1 MKCCY
6 ESCMPKPWALILAL
20 ILSFAA
26 TTALLPEQLS
36 LVSTATLTAY
46 LMAVLKVAYG
56 KAVIPQPRW
65 KLLFQIHSPDDGVP
79 LIAVSTAYAQFAWK
93 AT

>member
-26 TTALLPEQLS
+26 TTARLPEQLS
-36 LVSTATLTAY
+36 LISTATLTAC
-46 LMAVLKVAYG
+46 LMAASKVARC
-56 KAVIPQPRW
+56 KAVISPPRW
-65 KLLFQIHSPDDGVP
+65 KQLFQIHSPDDGVP
-79 LIAVSTAYAQFAWK
+79 LMADSTANAQFEWETA
-93 AT
+93 